1 MGNVSGCHSLMTPPL
16 LPAKDTVTGLG
27 AKCRVGRQAEARG
40 WPGVS
45 WRGLAGIC
53 SLHSGEVLGVS
64 GRHGQ
69 RFRLP
74 RTPEPSLCLS
84 ERGEGEPAIPNA
96 FPQPARPA
104 LRRESR
110 SNNGSIRGSGSCRRP
125 TSSRPSSLPFAEAHR
140 TVVFRG
146 DRNPTLTIS
155 AAESIPTSAI
165 GRHLVATRFHYTGM
179 KIVRKGPTGRQPRQ
193 RR

>member
-27 AKCRVGRQAEARG
+27 AKCPVGRQAEARG

-64 GRHGQ
+64 GRHRQ

-84 ERGEGEPAIPNA
+84 EKGEGEPAIPNA

-125 TSSRPSSLPFAEAHR
+125 TSSRPHSPSPRRTARWFSEATEIRLLQFQPLNPFLLLLL
-140 TVVFRG
+140 G
-146 DRNPTLTIS
+146 
-155 AAESIPTSAI
+155 AI
-165 GRHLVATRFHYTGM
+165 
-179 KIVRKGPTGRQPRQ
+179 
-193 RR
+193 